1 MNVIVV
7 SVIAINELFSQLK
20 SDGTEKVFD
29 LSSKQTNFLTI
40 SNVGRQFNVIDFV
53 LLSRDNKESIKCY
66 FFILYVCMCVFAPT
80 FEF

>member
-40 SNVGRQFNVIDFV
+40 SNVDRQFNIIDFV
-53 LLSRDNKESIKCY
+53 LLSRDKKESIKC
-66 FFILYVCMCVFAPT
+66 FFILFYIYVRVCSYL
-80 FEF
+80 